1 VLGHKVKEHPQFQGI
16 LFILLFME
24 ETETSPTIP
33 IAAKSDAKPPMMQVI
48 QVNCVTVFFD
58 LEHINHTKDHQ

>member
-1 VLGHKVKEHPQFQGI
+1 VFDHKVKEHPQFQGI
-16 LFILLFME
+16 LFILLLVE

-33 IAAKSDAKPPMMQVI
+33 IAAKSDAKAPMMQVV
-48 QVNCVTVFFD
+48 QVNYVIVFFD

>member
-1 VLGHKVKEHPQFQGI
+1 LV
-16 LFILLFME
+16 E

-48 QVNCVTVFFD
+48 QVNCVIVFFD
-58 LEHINHTKDHQ
+58 LQHTNDTKDHQ